1 MDDLTQYILKE
12 LAVDPDNIHGTII
25 PREMLL
31 SDSVYNKIRPKIP
44 ELKKKFSTS
53 YMTCLH
59 ENAGKTQKWPM
70 LNLVRQLLSTYHY
83 QMKPIRKSD
92 GYTKDGV
99 KKYKRFFM
107 VSRLQKGMSPR
118 NANSDHDASH
128 EEESAELVM
137 T

>member
-12 LAVDPDNIHGTII
+12 LAVDPDNINGTII

-31 SDSVYNKIRPKIP
+31 SNFVYEKIRPKIP

-107 VSRLQKGMSPR
+107 VSKLQKGVPPS
-118 NANSDHDASH
+118 NDSSVHATSH
-128 EEESAELVM
+128 EEEPVEFGV

>member
-12 LAVDPDNIHGTII
+12 LAVDPDNMHGTII

-31 SDSVYNKIRPKIP
+31 SDSVYEKIRPKIP
-44 ELKKKFSTS
+44 ELKKRFSTS
-53 YMTCLH
+53 YLTCLH

-70 LNLVRQLLSTYHY
+70 LNLVRQLLGTYHY

-92 GYTKDGV
+92 GYTKDGI

-107 VSRLQKGMSPR
+107 VARLQKGASPCKD
-118 NANSDHDASH
+118 NNIEHDMSH
-128 EEESAELVM
+128 EEESLEL